1 MFRESSADSA
11 LDLAIRR
18 LERAAAQL
26 EQRLAARPPAG
37 DGLFDQ
43 DSAKLAA
50 ALDQARIRERQL
62 EEAGA
67 AASAA
72 LGRAIDEIKAALTE
86 APASHDETAEA
97 D

>member
-1 MFRESSADSA
+1 MFRESSADGA

-26 EQRLAARPPAG
+26 EQRLAARPPGG
-37 DGLFDQ
+37 DGLFGQ

-50 ALDQARIRERQL
+50 ALEQAQARERQL

-86 APASHDETAEA
+86 APETEAAEA